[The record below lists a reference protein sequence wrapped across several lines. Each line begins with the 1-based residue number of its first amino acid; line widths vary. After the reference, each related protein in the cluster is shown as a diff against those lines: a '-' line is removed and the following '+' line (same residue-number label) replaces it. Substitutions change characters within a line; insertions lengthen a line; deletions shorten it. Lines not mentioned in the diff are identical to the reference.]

1 MIHMR
6 IAFVT
11 DVIYPYINGGAE
23 KRIHEFSLRLR
34 DCGNDVHIYGLK
46 WWEGPPVLIM
56 DGITYHGVARPRRLY
71 EGDGRRSISE
81 ALVFAAALVVPLL
94 RERFDVIDCN
104 QHPYFSIFSCKLAS
118 LLRGGKFYVTWH
130 EVWGEYWYEYMGR
143 VGLFGKLIEKATSRL
158 PDRIIAVSGRTA
170 SDLERL
176 GVKKDRIMIV
186 PNGYS
191 HQSIDGIRPKGGPYD
206 VVFAGRLIKDKHVD
220 MLIRACA
227 SASASMP
234 LNVLIIGDGPER
246 ESLKTL
252 ADTLTVNG
260 RIEFAGSVSE
270 DFLLSSVKASR
281 VFILPS
287 TREGFSIITLEALAC
302 GVPVITVSGEKNAAK
317 ELVES
322 GFNGLVISPDEK
334 ELSGAILRLLGDE
347 GERKRMAGRCVSSIG
362 GYDWDIL
369 NTKLLECY
377 VKH

>member
-34 DCGNDVHIYGLK
+34 DAGNEVHIYGIK
-46 WWEGPPVLIM
+46 WWQGPAVQVI
-56 DGITYHGVARPRRLY
+56 DGITYHGVARPMGLY
-71 EGDGRRSISE
+71 EEGGRRSIAE
-81 ALVFAAALVVPLL
+81 ALVFAAALIIPLL
-94 RERFDVIDCN
+94 RERFDIIDCN
-104 QHPYFSIFSCKLAS
+104 EHPYFSMFSCKLAS

-130 EVWGEYWYEYMGR
+130 EVWGDYWYEYMGR
-143 VGLFGKLIEKATSRL
+143 VGFFGKFVEKVTSYL

-170 SDLERL
+170 ADLEHL

-191 HQSIDGIRPKGGPYD
+191 HQSIEGVRPKGGPYD

-227 SASASMP
+227 SASVTMP
-234 LNVLIIGDGPER
+234 LNVLIIGDGPEI
-246 ESLKTL
+246 ETLKTL
-252 ADTLTVNG
+252 AGGIRVKG
-260 RIEFAGSVSE
+260 HIEFAGRVSE

-302 GVPVITVSGEKNAAK
+302 GVPVITVSGERNAAK
-317 ELVES
+317 ELVKS
-322 GFNGLVISPDEK
+322 GFNGFVVSPNEK
-334 ELSGAILRLLGDE
+334 ELCDAILKMLGDE
-347 GERKRMAGRCVSSIG
+347 GERKRMSEYCASSIA
-362 GYDWDIL
+362 GYDWDVL
-369 NTKLLECY
+369 NGMLLECY